1 MRHFLSILVA
11 AMLLPCLASAQEA
24 PSVAD
29 TTDLVN
35 LTPSE
40 LFLRA
45 SSSAL
50 QFEALR
56 QPSRRLLIKNPEE
69 SVPYLVTRLDTDDPR
84 ERNALEDI
92 LVEIGSP
99 AVAPLIDS
107 LRREIGRVD
116 TTRGARLAAGILGR
130 IGDRT
135 AVAPLVEARGH
146 PDWKVRAAVAGA
158 LGRIAEPDAIPGL
171 VELLDDAN
179 EIVRTSAAVGLAR
192 IAEGG
197 DGGSA
202 AVAHQGLEALLA
214 ALADPYYSVRESA
227 ERALVAVGKP
237 AVDPLI
243 KLTTGAKEPT
253 TLVAIQ
259 TLGEIGDRDAVR
271 TLRDLLTSESWT
283 VVAYAA
289 EAMGRI
295 GLSGGDR
302 RTLERMLEGGAHPFV
317 ADKIR
322 TALEAD
328 GS

>member
-1 MRHFLSILVA
+1 MKHVLSILVA
-11 AMLLPCLASAQEA
+11 ALLLPCLASAEEA

-56 QPSRRLLIKNPEE
+56 RPSRRLLIKNHEE

-92 LVEIGSP
+92 LVEVGSP
-99 AVAPLIDS
+99 AVEPLIES
-107 LRREIGRVD
+107 LRGELERVD

-130 IGDRT
+130 IGDGE

-146 PDWKVRAAVAGA
+146 TDWKVRAAVAGA

-171 VELLDDAN
+171 VELLSDAN

-192 IAEGG
+192 IAEAGK
-197 DGGSA
+197 GGSA
-202 AVAHQGLEALLA
+202 AVAAQGLDALLA

-227 ERALVAVGKP
+227 ERTIVAVGKP

-243 KLTTGAKEPT
+243 ELATGAKEPT
-253 TLVAIQ
+253 RLVAIR
-259 TLGEIGDRDAVR
+259 TLGEIGNRDAVR
-271 TLRDLLTSESWT
+271 TLRDLVRSESWT
-283 VVAYAA
+283 VAAYAA
-289 EAMGRI
+289 EALGKI

-302 RTLERMLEGGAHPFV
+302 RTLENMLEDGVHPFV

-322 TALEAD
+322 TALEAK
-328 GS
+328 